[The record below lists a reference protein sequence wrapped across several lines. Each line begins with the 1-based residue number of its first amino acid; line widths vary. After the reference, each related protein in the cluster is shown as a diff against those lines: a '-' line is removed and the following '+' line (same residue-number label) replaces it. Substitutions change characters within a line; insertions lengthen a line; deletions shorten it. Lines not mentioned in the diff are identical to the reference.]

1 MLDAIAWRFYMLVTK
16 ETKPFDWFS
25 FWVFV
30 GFQIITI
37 LFVAVP
43 LWLMHRRRRKI
54 EKWVTAILRFI
65 TDGQRLLASLPAG
78 SAEIDNWNNAV
89 DKLTQET
96 ATFLQKDSPKAFTRF
111 ADNLDW
117 PIAINPTV
125 WVTAHGH
132 YSELTLRIRNLRAI
146 IDNSE
151 VYF

>member
-1 MLDAIAWRFYMLVTK
+1 MLDAIVWRFYMLVTK

-30 GFQIITI
+30 GLQIITI

-54 EKWVTAILRFI
+54 EKWVTAILGFVA
-65 TDGQRLLASLPAG
+65 DGQRLLASPPAG
-78 SAEIDNWNNAV
+78 SAEIDSWNNAV
-89 DKLTQET
+89 DELIQKT
-96 ATFLQKDSPKAFTRF
+96 AAFLQQDSPKAFTRF

-117 PIAINPTV
+117 PAAINPAV

-132 YSELTLRIRNLRAI
+132 YSELILRIRNLRAI